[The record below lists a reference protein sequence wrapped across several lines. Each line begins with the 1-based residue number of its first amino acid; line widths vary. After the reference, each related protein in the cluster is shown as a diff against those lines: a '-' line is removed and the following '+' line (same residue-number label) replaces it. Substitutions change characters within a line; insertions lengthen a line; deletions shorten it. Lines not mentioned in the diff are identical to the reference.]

1 MTNPDIVAP
10 IFIIGCHRSGTSIF
24 YRKLALHPDLAF
36 ITRTTRR
43 APNRLLMM
51 RLFMLLRSKEK
62 NTMPIGGEVWN
73 KFGSTDDQVM
83 TAADVTPEIR
93 VYFERLVKNHLVLF
107 KRERFLNKSPSN
119 SVKIGFLNA
128 LFPDAYFIH
137 MVRDGRAVARSI
149 SKGRKSHG
157 RFSGAKYPGWQGL
170 LDRPVVESCGL
181 QWKQTIEYIKGS
193 LKKIP
198 AERVLQVRYEDFIS
212 RPIDTMQRVGDLC
225 HLKWTDPLLEQV
237 AEGLRSRNY
246 KWSESFSPSEIELL
260 QNLQGDLLTELG
272 YAV

>member
-1 MTNPDIVAP
+1 MKTPDIVAP

-24 YRKLALHPDLAF
+24 YRKLAIHPDLAF

-43 APNRLLMM
+43 APNQLLMM

-93 VYFERLVKNHLVLF
+93 GYFERLVKNHLVLF

-119 SVKIGFLNA
+119 SVKVGFLNA

-149 SKGRKSHG
+149 STGRKSHG
-157 RFSGAKYPGWQGL
+157 RFSGAKYPGWQDL
-170 LDRPVVESCGL
+170 LDRPIVESCGL
-181 QWKQTIEYIKGS
+181 QWKQTIEYIKES

-212 RPIDTMQRVGDLC
+212 RPIDTMLRVGEMC
-225 HLKWTDPLLEQV
+225 KLKWTDPLLEQV

-260 QNLQGDLLTELG
+260 QNLQGDLLAELG
-272 YAV
+272 YTV

>member
-1 MTNPDIVAP
+1 MTTPEIVAP

-62 NTMPIGGEVWN
+62 NNMPIGGEVWN
-73 KFGSTDDQVM
+73 IFGSTDDQVM

-93 VYFERLVKNHLVLF
+93 EYFERLVKNHLVLF
-107 KRERFLNKSPSN
+107 KRQRFFNKSPSN

-128 LFPDAYFIH
+128 LFPDACFIH

-157 RFSGAKYPGWQGL
+157 RFSGAKIPGWQGL

-181 QWKQTIEYIKGS
+181 QWKQTIEYIKDS

-198 AERVLQVRYEDFIS
+198 AGRVLQVRYEDFIS
-212 RPIDTMQRVGDLC
+212 RPIDTMRRVGEMC
-225 HLKWTDPLLEQV
+225 HLEWTDPLLQQV

-260 QNLQGDLLTELG
+260 QNLQGDLLAELG
-272 YAV
+272 YTV